1 MQIINSLKQENQFM
15 VGQIKIVEE
24 EKFSLLNQ
32 IDAVQKVV
40 QKQ

>member
-1 MQIINSLKQENQFM
+1 M